1 MAGEAKQLMN
11 SHLSLIGGG
20 LALLTTVVA
29 TTVAIDSRYAKSEE
43 VKQQFC
49 QARKQQLRD
58 RIFELDLKPDKSASD
73 RALREYL
80 QQQLRDGC

>member
-1 MAGEAKQLMN
+1 MDN
-11 SHLSLIGGG
+11 RLSLLGGV

-49 QARKQQLRD
+49 EARKHHW
-58 RIFELDLKPDKSASD
+58 AT
-73 RALREYL
+73 
-80 QQQLRDGC
+80 

>member
-1 MAGEAKQLMN
+1 MSN
-11 SHLSLIGGG
+11 RLSLLGGL

-29 TTVAIDSRYAKSEE
+29 TTVTIDSRYAKSAE

-49 QARKQQLRD
+49 EARKQQLRD
-58 RIFELDLKPDKSASD
+58 RIFELDLKANKTPND

-80 QQQLRDGC
+80 QQQLNDGC

>member
-1 MAGEAKQLMN
+1 MDN
-11 SHLSLIGGG
+11 RLSLLGGL

-29 TTVAIDSRYAKSEE
+29 TTVTIDSRYAKSAE

-58 RIFELDLKPDKSASD
+58 RIFELDLKADKTPND

-80 QQQLRDGC
+80 QQQLNDGC

>member
-1 MAGEAKQLMN
+1 MN
-11 SHLSLIGGG
+11 QPLSLLGSA

-29 TTVAIDSRYAKSEE
+29 TTVTIDSRYAKSAE
-43 VKQQFC
+43 VKEQFC

-58 RIFELDLKPDKSASD
+58 RIFELDLKNPKSPNDK
-73 RALREYL
+73 ALREYL

>member
-1 MAGEAKQLMN
+1 MN
-11 SHLSLIGGG
+11 RLSLAGGV
-20 LALLTTVVA
+20 LALLTTIVA
-29 TTVAIDSRYAKSEE
+29 TTVTIDSRYAKSAE

-49 QARKQQLRD
+49 EARKQQLRD
-58 RIFELDLKPDKSASD
+58 RIFELDLKIHKTPND

>member
-1 MAGEAKQLMN
+1 VDN
-11 SHLSLIGGG
+11 RLSLLGGL

-29 TTVAIDSRYAKSEE
+29 TTVTIDSRYAKSAE
-43 VKQQFC
+43 VREQFC

-58 RIFELDLKPDKSASD
+58 RIFELDLKANKTPND

-80 QQQLRDGC
+80 QQQLNDGC

>member
-1 MAGEAKQLMN
+1 MHAL
-11 SHLSLIGGG
+11 SDTRLSLIGGA
-20 LALLTTVVA
+20 LAMLTTVVA

>member
-1 MAGEAKQLMN
+1 MDQR
-11 SHLSLIGGG
+11 LSVIGAG
-20 LALLTTVVA
+20 LALLTTVIG
-29 TTVAIDSRYAKSEE
+29 TTIAIDSRYAKSEE

-58 RIFELDLKPDKSASD
+58 RVFELDLKPQQTASD

>member
-1 MAGEAKQLMN
+1 M
-11 SHLSLIGGG
+11 SSRLSLLGGL

-29 TTVAIDSRYAKSEE
+29 TTVTIDSRYAKSAE
-43 VKQQFC
+43 VRQQFC

-58 RIFELDLKPDKSASD
+58 RIFELDLKANKTPND

-80 QQQLRDGC
+80 QQQLNDGC

>member
-1 MAGEAKQLMN
+1 MDN
-11 SHLSLIGGG
+11 RLSLLGGV

-49 QARKQQLRD
+49 EARKQQLRD
-58 RIFELDLKPDKSASD
+58 RIFELDLKSQRSASD
-73 RALREYL
+73 KALREYL
-80 QQQLRDGC
+80 QQQLRDGCPQ

>member
-1 MAGEAKQLMN
+1 MDN
-11 SHLSLIGGG
+11 RLSLLGGA

-29 TTVAIDSRYAKSEE
+29 TTVTIDSRYAKSAE

-58 RIFELDLKPDKSASD
+58 RIFELDLKANKTPSDK
-73 RALREYL
+73 ALREYL
-80 QQQLRDGC
+80 QQQLNDGC